1 MGSFRVSRCS
11 CVLCASLPRGASVLF
26 FFLAFLRCTVHTA
39 HRYGILMGFWVLY
52 LFVSATGYL
61 LSVLLVDPW
70 FLLISFY
77 LAPVLRFG
85 SFKSFSIGICDF
97 TFHTQDGGLHMA
109 MGSIFYLLLTP
120 WWVFEM
126 LREKLRGKQ

>member
-11 CVLCASLPRGASVLF
+11 FALCASLPRGTAVLF
-26 FFLAFLRCTVHTA
+26 FFLAFFRCTAHTS
-39 HRYGILMGFWVLY
+39 HRCGISMGFWVLY
-52 LFVSATGYL
+52 LVVSAIGYL
-61 LSVLLVDPW
+61 LSVLLVNPW

-77 LAPVLRFG
+77 IAPVLRFG
-85 SFKSFSIGICDF
+85 SFKSFSIGISDF

-120 WWVFEM
+120 WGVFEM
-126 LREKLRGKQ
+126 LREKLRGKR